1 MFLPSINLI
10 IFMESE
16 YVDSLLGFNAENE
29 QVMSRGNI
37 TLTMIKPYAVEHGYV
52 GPILAR
58 INEAGFRITAMK
70 YLQLSLKQAETF
82 YEVHRGKPFFNR
94 LTKFMCDGPIVAAIL
109 EKENAVDDYRSL
121 IGATDPTKA
130 EEGTL
135 RKLFGASIEHNAV
148 HGSDSDENALRESDF
163 FFSQLE
169 RF

>member
-1 MFLPSINLI
+1 
-10 IFMESE
+10 
-16 YVDSLLGFNAENE
+16 
-29 QVMSRGNI
+29 
-37 TLTMIKPYAVEHGYV
+37 MIKPYAVEHGYV

-70 YLQLSLKQAETF
+70 YLQLSPKQAEAF
-82 YEVHRGKPFFNR
+82 YKVHRCKPFFKR

-109 EKENAVDDYRSL
+109 EKENAVEDYRRL

-135 RKLFGASIEHNAV
+135 RKLFGASVEHNAV